1 MTRALTL
8 GALALLSGCGPA
20 VMKPTTGSAT
30 LYFSMSA
37 NAKSSPALVSPVFGT
52 FYGDVY
58 LEEDVSV
65 TGPRSDA
72 VGYGSLQLPG
82 VDLRTVEAGKVG
94 DQTIDT
100 APLAPGNYVVLGF
113 LDVNG
118 NATSTPSP
126 DSGDPATLALTNKFT
141 VVVGEVRKRTVVFE
155 LIYN

>member
-1 MTRALTL
+1 VTRALT
-8 GALALLSGCGPA
+8 ALAVALLSGCGPA

-37 NAKSSPALVSPVFGT
+37 NAKASPALVSPVFGT

-65 TGPRSDA
+65 TGPRADA
-72 VGYGSLQLPG
+72 VGQGSLEVAG

-100 APLAPGNYVVLGF
+100 KQLAPGNYVVLGF
-113 LDVNG
+113 LDVNANG
-118 NATSTPSP
+118 ATSHSP